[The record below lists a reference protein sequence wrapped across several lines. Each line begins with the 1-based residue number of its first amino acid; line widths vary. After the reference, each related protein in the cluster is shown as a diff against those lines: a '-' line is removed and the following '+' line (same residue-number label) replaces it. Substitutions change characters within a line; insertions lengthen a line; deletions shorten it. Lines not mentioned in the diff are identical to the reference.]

1 MAYAADVSGELASI
15 FGAGASREISVHI
28 TQRVFLEPVEG
39 ENLPYDSDI
48 PLRTILANSE
58 PISTLKMETSRNMLQ
73 LLLNYPVEG
82 GIKLLRIAATYR
94 GATNLHGVISED

>member
-39 ENLPYDSDI
+39 GKP
-48 PLRTILANSE
+48 
-58 PISTLKMETSRNMLQ
+58 PI
-73 LLLNYPVEG
+73 
-82 GIKLLRIAATYR
+82 
-94 GATNLHGVISED
+94 